1 MSSIINIKTS
11 SSFFHHKQTTPV
23 SPTPHEKKNVL
34 IKRLAEVVLKG
45 KKNLKVDPV
54 QNQNPTGI

>member
-1 MSSIINIKTS
+1 MQCHPPLTK
-11 SSFFHHKQTTPV
+11 
-23 SPTPHEKKNVL
+23 KKNVL
-34 IKRLAEVVLKG
+34 IKRFADVVFKG